1 MKKEITPLTGKQK
14 KYLRSL
20 GHHLQQSVIV
30 GRDGISANLVESCE
44 DGLQAHELIKIKLGQ
59 NCPVNKK
66 EAAQELAA
74 QTGSHLVQLIG
85 KTILLYR
92 SNPELDRDKKITLPR

>member
-1 MKKEITPLTGKQK
+1 MKKEITPLTGKQI

-30 GRDGISANLVESCE
+30 GREGISTNLIESCE

-59 NCPVNKK
+59 K
-66 EAAQELAA
+66 
-74 QTGSHLVQLIG
+74 
-85 KTILLYR
+85 
-92 SNPELDRDKKITLPR
+92 